1 MATET
6 TQNSFDELA
15 RGLASGT
22 LSRGRAL
29 RLLGGVLVGSAL
41 ASVPGVALADD
52 DCRSFGRRC
61 RRDSQ
66 CCSRNCVRRGDEK
79 VCGCPEGKRR
89 CDDRCV
95 NLKTDERHCGSCS
108 NSCEAGQEC
117 VRGVCQGGCP
127 SGTTTCGTECCAEGQ
142 ECVGGVCQCPS
153 GTTLC
158 GGNCVSNQ
166 CDTGQTFD
174 PTTCQCL
181 SACPEQPCCC
191 TCTYMDATGAPV
203 STCVSPYAG
212 DVLTCR
218 TLCNAQT
225 PPGTTFVD
233 QDFVCSLE
241 ADTAI
246 VCAPASTGTGTTCG
260 ANAPC
265 TPPPA

>member
-1 MATET
+1 MATQT
-6 TQNSFDELA
+6 TERAFDELT

-22 LSRGRAL
+22 LSRGKAL
-29 RLLGGVLVGSAL
+29 RLMGAALVGGAL
-41 ASVPGVALADD
+41 ASVPGTALADD
-52 DCRSFGRRC
+52 DCRGFGRRC
-61 RRDSQ
+61 RRDRQ
-66 CCSRNCVRRGDEK
+66 CCSKNCVRRGDDK
-79 VCGCPEGKRR
+79 VCGCPEGKTR
-89 CDDRCV
+89 CNDGCV
-95 NLKTDERHCGSCS
+95 NLKTNERHCGSCS
-108 NSCEAGQEC
+108 NSCAAGQEC

-158 GGNCVSNQ
+158 GGNCVPGCQS
-166 CDTGQTFD
+166 GQTLD
-174 PTTCQCL
+174 PTTCKCL

-191 TCTYMDATGAPV
+191 SCVYRDATGALV

-212 DVLTCR
+212 DVVTCN

-225 PPGTTFVD
+225 PPGTEFVD
-233 QDFVCSLE
+233 REFICSLA
-241 ADTAI
+241 ADAVP

-260 ANAPC
+260 ANVPC